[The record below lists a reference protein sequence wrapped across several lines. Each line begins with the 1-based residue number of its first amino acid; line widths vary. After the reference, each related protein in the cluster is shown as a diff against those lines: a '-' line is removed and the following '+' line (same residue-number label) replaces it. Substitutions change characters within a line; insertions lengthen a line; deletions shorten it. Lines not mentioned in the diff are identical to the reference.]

1 VRRQGKI
8 MSEKAKK
15 HSFIESKINSNIW
28 LVLKKL
34 VIMENILKFLCWGRG
49 CIQMELQGIL
59 IQMGFQM
66 ILKDYQFYLNF
77 IIKLQL

>member
-1 VRRQGKI
+1 

-15 HSFIESKINSNIW
+15 HSFIENKINSNIW

-34 VIMENILKFLCWGRG
+34 VIMENILKFLLKFLCWGRG